1 MGEETGGQTASEAP
15 GNQPEP
21 PAASSVLAPPPRPLW
36 GPLWHRC
43 ARGRRPL
50 TYCPDLLPQSLW
62 LEPAWQGC
70 LGTPVALPFP
80 GSLRLASDGAPAPS
94 TCVAGTG
101 PLAHPVG
108 RLCSTHSGSGA
119 MREGSTGVL
128 STPSPAG
135 GLGRRGR
142 TPSSAPPGRG
152 LLLASLACALGGTMH
167 LPAWPRRGSARV
179 SFSVLRGVGGGPGSP
194 APPRAHLS
202 APEDTPWG
210 VPVCVLRSDRGSG
223 PPSTRR
229 LVLVPSRP
237 WKELPGVAPRGQVR
251 GGGAHGRTSP
261 RRPSA
266 GAAGRAEAPPATTWP
281 PAALPVQVPAR
292 LGGDAGA

>member
-21 PAASSVLAPPPRPLW
+21 PAASSVLAPPPRPPLGATVAQVCEGTEAAHLLPRPPSPVSVAGARMAGLLGDPGGPAFPWEPAASFGRSPCPQHLRGWHGPSCPPCGSPVFHTLW
-36 GPLWHRC
+36 EWSHEGGLHRGPQHPES
-43 ARGRRPL
+43 GRR
-50 TYCPDLLPQSLW
+50 
-62 LEPAWQGC
+62 
-70 LGTPVALPFP
+70 
-80 GSLRLASDGAPAPS
+80 
-94 TCVAGTG
+94 
-101 PLAHPVG
+101 
-108 RLCSTHSGSGA
+108 SGQK
-119 MREGSTGVL
+119 RQDTVL
-128 STPSPAG
+128 STPGQRTAPG
-135 GLGRRGR
+135 VPCLCPRRHH
-142 TPSSAPPGRG
+142 APP
-152 LLLASLACALGGTMH
+152 SLAKERLSPGVLQCPSGG
-167 LPAWPRRGSARV
+167 
-179 SFSVLRGVGGGPGSP
+179 GGGPGSP